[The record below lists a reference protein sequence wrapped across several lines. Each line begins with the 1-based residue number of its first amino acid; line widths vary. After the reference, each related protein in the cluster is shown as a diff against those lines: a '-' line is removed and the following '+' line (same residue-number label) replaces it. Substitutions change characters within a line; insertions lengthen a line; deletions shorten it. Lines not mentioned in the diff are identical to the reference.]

1 MTNIVG
7 LTDLN
12 AVGEQAVELS
22 AARAKTFSRHAHR
35 SQRSCGM
42 NTALLI
48 SLSRLSATVKARSP
62 GCSLTCEYSYSV
74 LQCLF

>member
-22 AARAKTFSRHAHR
+22 ALRAKAFSRHAHR
-35 SQRSCGM
+35 SQPRM
-42 NTALLI
+42 
-48 SLSRLSATVKARSP
+48 RY
-62 GCSLTCEYSYSV
+62 EYRASHQSV
-74 LQCLF
+74 TIVRYR